1 MSNYPQLATKFDNFS
16 GWRLV
21 FGIVGATALL
31 VALIVAIYGTGE
43 PGIRLWLKVTGRT
56 DTIPFAAAFVAS
68 PLHQIL
74 PSTSSAWLV
83 KNRRF
88 LGISFAL
95 QHLLLH
101 LPAVIWFL
109 AIATLPSAQIAIAGL
124 AYVLIAAMLV
134 TSFET
139 PARWLGHQ
147 RWKILHKTGLFYVM
161 FVFIATFLPKAANDP
176 ITYAPFVTLLL
187 SAVIL
192 RIVAFMRRKFL
203 YRGANEMINSER

>member
-1 MSNYPQLATKFDNFS
+1 MSNPQLATKFDNLS

-31 VALIVAIYGTGE
+31 VASIVAIYGTGE

-56 DTIPFAAAFVAS
+56 DTIPFAAAFIAS

-74 PSTSSAWLV
+74 PSTFSAWLV

-109 AIATLPSAQIAIAGL
+109 AIATLPLAQIAIAGF

-139 PARWLGHQ
+139 PARWLGQQ
-147 RWKILHKTGLFYVM
+147 RWKILHKIGLFYVM
-161 FVFIATFLPKAANDP
+161 FVFIATFLPKAVNAP

-187 SAVIL
+187 GAVIL
-192 RIVAFMRRKFL
+192 RIVAFMRRQRL
-203 YRGANEMINSER
+203 RRSASA

>member
-1 MSNYPQLATKFDNFS
+1 MSNPQLATKFDNFS

-31 VALIVAIYGTGE
+31 VASIVAVYGTGE

-68 PLHQIL
+68 PWHQIF
-74 PSTSSAWLV
+74 PSTFSTWLV

-95 QHLLLH
+95 QHLILH

-109 AIATLPSAQIAIAGL
+109 AIATLPSIQIAIAGL
-124 AYVLIAAMLV
+124 AYVLIVAMLI

-161 FVFIATFLPKAANDP
+161 FVFIATFLPKAAKDP
-176 ITYAPFVTLLL
+176 ITYAPFVILLL

-203 YRGANEMINSER
+203 PRGANEMMNYE